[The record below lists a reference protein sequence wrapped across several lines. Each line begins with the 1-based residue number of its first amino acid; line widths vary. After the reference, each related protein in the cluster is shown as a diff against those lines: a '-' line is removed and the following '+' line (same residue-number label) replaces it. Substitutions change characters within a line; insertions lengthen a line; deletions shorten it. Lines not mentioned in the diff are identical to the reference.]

1 VPVDDGDLWCV
12 QRVCQYVKVA
22 DFLGFLNREGRM
34 KTRISRQHGIWK
46 IKKIK
51 DLLGKIRLG

>member
-1 VPVDDGDLWCV
+1 
-12 QRVCQYVKVA
+12 VCQYVKVA